1 MGNKLKVIITL
12 VLIVLLGGVL
22 TLYNY
27 MESNSTAKHT
37 QNTNS
42 QQTEKTDDK
51 IQKQIDALYF
61 DEKKDF
67 LVTDISADKIK
78 ELNEQVDKLN
88 EATLVKEEYLEEISV
103 LQDRFEAQ
111 SAVNKLYQGKQAA
124 INGNQVKDD
133 LAYNEDLTAE
143 KVKKVKQEH
152 YFMNDSEESIS
163 ESTGDG
169 GNRQA
174 LDKFQQA
181 INQLIDQAEND
192 MNADKILSEGIKKIE
207 DIEILDGNIGQIAQA
222 MADFDDE
229 LEKIKDT
236 LPDLYKEYDQKAQK
250 YTDLFVEKVVEI
262 SKTVPQYYNLL
273 LIAVEPS
280 QRLTAALEDNFDLF
294 TVEETTTTEEE
305 STIEETVTTIETTS
319 NDYYYDDTPDDDWT
333 DPGDP
338 WIDPEP
344 DPVET
349 THTETPPFTETT

>member
-1 MGNKLKVIITL
+1 MGNKLKVLITL

-27 MESNSTAKHT
+27 MESNSTANHQ

-42 QQTEKTDDK
+42 HHTEKTDDK

-61 DEKKDF
+61 DEEKDF
-67 LVTDISADKIK
+67 LIADITADKIK

-88 EATLVKEEYLEEISV
+88 EATLVKEEYLEQLSD
-103 LQDRFEAQ
+103 LQNRFDAQ
-111 SAVNKLYQGKQAA
+111 TAVNKLYQGKQDA
-124 INGNQVKDD
+124 INGNQVKED

-143 KVKKVKQEH
+143 KVKKVKQKH
-152 YFMNDSEESIS
+152 YFVNDSEKSTS
-163 ESTGDG
+163 ESTEDE
-169 GNRQA
+169 GNRQT

-192 MNADKILSEGIKKIE
+192 MDAEKLLSDGFKKIE

-222 MADFDDE
+222 MADFDDKLAE
-229 LEKIKDT
+229 IKET

-280 QRLTAALEDNFDLF
+280 QRLTTALEDKFDLF
-294 TVEETTTTEEE
+294 TVEETTTTVEE
-305 STIEETVTTIETTS
+305 STVEQTVTTVETTS

-349 THTETPPFTETT
+349 THTEVPPLTETT